1 MENTSTNNAP
11 VLVKFPNGNSIVGP
25 SVLQYAERYQNCL
38 NQTAESI
45 LALTETVYEAK
56 QSLTDAE
63 FNQFK
68 EEVGLKSKSTV
79 SKFLAI
85 GQNSSRLK
93 GCSDRLPH
101 AWTTLYR
108 LVQLTDDEFSLVENS
123 ICPEMTG
130 AMINRLLNLPVAS
143 SASVTKD
150 LPDVKLYLNKLD
162 FGQQKGFLKEL
173 TKLLMLYQVN
183 FKTSGDFEIEVKK
196 MRCSS
201 AAYILKFPKGHQYPS
216 REDEIMTDMDSNEII
231 IGSVVNPVHQN
242 RLEADTS
249 LNHQ

>member
-79 SKFLAI
+79 SKFL
-85 GQNSSRLK
+85 
-93 GCSDRLPH
+93 
-101 AWTTLYR
+101 
-108 LVQLTDDEFSLVENS
+108 SL
-123 ICPEMTG
+123 IH
-130 AMINRLLNLPVAS
+130 I
-143 SASVTKD
+143 
-150 LPDVKLYLNKLD
+150 
-162 FGQQKGFLKEL
+162 
-173 TKLLMLYQVN
+173 
-183 FKTSGDFEIEVKK
+183 
-196 MRCSS
+196 
-201 AAYILKFPKGHQYPS
+201 
-216 REDEIMTDMDSNEII
+216 
-231 IGSVVNPVHQN
+231 
-242 RLEADTS
+242 
-249 LNHQ
+249 